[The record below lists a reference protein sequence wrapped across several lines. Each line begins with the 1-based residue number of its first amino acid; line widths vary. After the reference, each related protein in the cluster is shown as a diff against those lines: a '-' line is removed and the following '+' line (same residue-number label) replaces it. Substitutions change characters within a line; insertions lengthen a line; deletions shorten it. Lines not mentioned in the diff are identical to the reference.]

1 MKLRRNEYRYRTEW
15 VDKAQQEK
23 RNEFYAK
30 VANLGSWA
38 PMARWKD
45 TCQEDMIY
53 YAGKK
58 VKEINNIKDENYQQ
72 TVKNAFNKQA
82 KAAGWELDFD
92 NMKQGVEKYIKDM
105 LRKMPEKTMEERR
118 TIYDFI
124 TNFDYNSVKMDG
136 AGKPA
141 LKL

>member
-1 MKLRRNEYRYRTEW
+1 ME
-15 VDKAQQEK
+15 
-23 RNEFYAK
+23 
-30 VANLGSWA
+30 
-38 PMARWKD
+38 
-45 TCQEDMIY
+45 
-53 YAGKK
+53 